1 MTGGAVLLALASLP
15 AFPVFVA
22 LNFVWG
28 IGGGITLTQSRTII
42 QIVAPATHRARLMS
56 LFQLGLSGGGPIGAF
71 LAGSIAAVWGT
82 KAALMMPAI
91 AMLVMIAVVL
101 VRSRLWSMRTVD

>member
-1 MTGGAVLLALASLP
+1 MLLALATQP
-15 AFPVFVA
+15 AFPFFVA

-28 IGGGITLTQSRTII
+28 IGAGISMTQGRTII
-42 QIVAPATHRARLMS
+42 QIVAPPTHRARLMS

-82 KAALMMPAI
+82 KAALTVPAL
-91 AMLVMIAVVL
+91 AMLVLVAVVL
-101 VRSRLWSMRTVD
+101 TRSRLWSMRTVG